1 LQVGRRYGRSTG
13 PVLWGQNEKTP
24 PPDPPRA
31 NEVSDVFVV
40 GGATAVGYLWG
51 LLCQIYATLEK
62 IAAFG
67 SSYRGMCAPVGAAE
81 GCDLLLL
88 NPTIHSWQ

>member
-1 LQVGRRYGRSTG
+1 MSLQVGRRYGRTTG

-40 GGATAVGYLWG
+40 GGATAVGYLYR
-51 LLCQIYATLEK
+51 LLSEICANTRNR
-62 IAAFG
+62 AAAIREQARSHKG
-67 SSYRGMCAPVGAAE
+67 VA
-81 GCDLLLL
+81 L
-88 NPTIHSWQ
+88 NTNHLWERACSRRR